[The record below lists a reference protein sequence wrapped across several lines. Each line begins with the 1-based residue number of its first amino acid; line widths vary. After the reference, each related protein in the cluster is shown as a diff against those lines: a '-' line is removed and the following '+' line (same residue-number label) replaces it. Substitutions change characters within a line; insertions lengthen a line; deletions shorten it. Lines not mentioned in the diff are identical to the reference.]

1 MNDLRI
7 LASAMLLAA
16 GLARIADDDAPR
28 IASVRLA
35 ELVAEHA
42 AEAARGS
49 AGAEGT
55 AAATRLWAHA
65 LEDALGKTA
74 ARHGAVLLPARA
86 VAAGAPDLT
95 VEVRAES
102 LRAFTQVG
110 TFLMSM
116 PFIMLIQQDNSLGR
130 FQHGTPFCEIL
141 SARQAGPRA
150 VDGGFHARR
159 RGDVGTLGG
168 RARVLAVDDQRAVGL
183 AQARGDPH
191 PAPHALADRCP
202 ALVDAARG

>member
-16 GLARIADDDAPR
+16 GVAALVAAGLARIAHDDAPR

-95 VEVRAES
+95 VEVRAELARS
-102 LRAFTQVG
+102 LASR
-110 TFLMSM
+110 
-116 PFIMLIQQDNSLGR
+116 
-130 FQHGTPFCEIL
+130 
-141 SARQAGPRA
+141 
-150 VDGGFHARR
+150 
-159 RGDVGTLGG
+159 
-168 RARVLAVDDQRAVGL
+168 
-183 AQARGDPH
+183 
-191 PAPHALADRCP
+191 
-202 ALVDAARG
+202 DAAESRP

>member
-16 GLARIADDDAPR
+16 GVAALVAAGLARIADDEAPR

-42 AEAARGS
+42 AEAARGD

-95 VEVRAES
+95 VEVRAELARS
-102 LRAFTQVG
+102 LASR
-110 TFLMSM
+110 
-116 PFIMLIQQDNSLGR
+116 
-130 FQHGTPFCEIL
+130 
-141 SARQAGPRA
+141 
-150 VDGGFHARR
+150 
-159 RGDVGTLGG
+159 
-168 RARVLAVDDQRAVGL
+168 
-183 AQARGDPH
+183 
-191 PAPHALADRCP
+191 
-202 ALVDAARG
+202 DAAESRP